1 MLGILRRHWPE
12 YLIESAGLG
21 AFMVS
26 AGVFASLLQH
36 PASPLHVA
44 VPDPL
49 LRRLLMGLAMGGTA
63 AAIIYS
69 PLGQRSGA
77 HLNPAVTLTFWRLS
91 KIEPWD
97 AVFYVVAQLVG
108 GLAGMGLAVAVLG
121 GVLAHPNVNFVVT
134 QPGSAGPWVAL
145 LAEAVI
151 AFLLMI
157 TVLVMTNQPRLNR
170 YTGLAVA
177 ALLAVYIT
185 FEAPLS
191 GMSLNPA
198 RSLASAVPAAMWT
211 SLWVY
216 FVAPV
221 LGMMGA
227 VEVYRMW
234 PGAQRVLCA
243 KLHHDNDQRCIF
255 RCSYPV
261 VRGKERMRE
270 DGHSKLG

>member
-1 MLGILRRHWPE
+1 MLGSVQRHWPE
-12 YLIESAGLG
+12 YLIEAAGLG
-21 AFMVS
+21 VFMVS
-26 AGVFASLLQH
+26 AGMFASLLEH

-49 LRRLLMGLAMGGTA
+49 LRRFMMGLAMGGTA

-77 HLNPAVTLTFWRLS
+77 HINPSVTLTFWRLS

-97 AVFYVVAQLVG
+97 AVFYVVAQLAG

-134 QPGSAGPWVAL
+134 QPGSAGTWVAL
-145 LAEAVI
+145 LAEAII
-151 AFLLMI
+151 AFFLML
-157 TVLVMTNQPRLNR
+157 TVLVTANRPRLNR

-177 ALLAVYIT
+177 LLLVVYIT

-198 RSLASAVPAAMWT
+198 RSLASAVPAGMWT
-211 SLWVY
+211 GLWVY

-234 PGAQRVLCA
+234 AGTERVLCA

-255 RCSYPV
+255 RCSYPA
-261 VRGKERMRE
+261 ER
-270 DGHSKLG
+270 SK